1 MKRLLSA
8 NVKECIGK
16 EVCLQGWIQ
25 HIRELGGIAFLILR
39 DRSGTVQVVLEK
51 KSIPEESLKQ
61 EMIVQIQGIARA
73 EDRAP
78 GQVEIAATALNVIA
92 TPSLDLPID
101 VSGRTRYDELNLDT
115 LLKHRILSL
124 RHPDIRAIF
133 KVQAEVVWAFRH
145 FLNTHDFIEVH
156 TPKIVA
162 SATEGGASL
171 FPVQYLGRRA
181 YLAQSPQFYKQMLVG
196 VGYERVFETGPVFRA
211 EEHNTARHL
220 NQYLSLDFE
229 MGFID
234 SEEDVMNL
242 ETELLRF
249 LFDHIQQES
258 CSEELKAFGAS
269 LPSITV
275 IPRMRLSE
283 VYEVLSKH
291 FDHPPERRGD
301 LTPEEERLIC
311 QYAEEKLDS
320 ELLFVTHYPVEKRPM
335 YAMPDSEDHSLTK
348 SFDLLWRGIEITTG
362 GQRIHNY
369 QMLRENIVKFGLNP
383 DDFSFYLETFAYGM
397 PPHGG
402 LAIGAE
408 RLTQKILDLRNIR
421 EASIFPRDRTR
432 LVP

>member
-1 MKRLLSA
+1 
-8 NVKECIGK
+8 
-16 EVCLQGWIQ
+16 
-25 HIRELGGIAFLILR
+25 
-39 DRSGTVQVVLEK
+39 
-51 KSIPEESLKQ
+51 LKP
-61 EMIVQIQGIARA
+61 EMIVEIQGIARA

-78 GQVEIAATALNVIA
+78 GQVEVAATALNIIA

-115 LLKHRILSL
+115 LLRHRVLSL
-124 RHPDIRAIF
+124 RHPEIRAIF

-145 FLNTHDFIEVH
+145 FLNSHDFIEVH
-156 TPKIVA
+156 TPKVVA

-229 MGFID
+229 MGFIE

-242 ETELLRF
+242 EAEFLRF
-249 LFDHIQQES
+249 LFDHILTR
-258 CSEELKAFGAS
+258 CAEELRAFGAS
-269 LPSITV
+269 LPSIPE
-275 IPRMRLSE
+275 IPRMRLLE
-283 VYEVLSKH
+283 VYEVLSRH
-291 FDHPPERRGD
+291 FNHPPERYGD

-335 YAMPDSEDHSLTK
+335 YAMPDPENRTLTK

-362 GQRIHNY
+362 GQRIHDY

-383 DDFSFYLETFAYGM
+383 DDFSFYLETFGYGM

-408 RLTQKILDLRNIR
+408 RLTQQMLGLKNIR